1 MASYTL
7 TAASPAAGLHV
18 QHSQIEITE
27 VCDRAVV
34 SLAVPNGR
42 QTQLAERIESVFGV
56 ALPQTGKSTQ
66 CQRDNA
72 RLLGLARDQFFV
84 AFDHGPDDPEAHIKE
99 LVGDSGYVV
108 DQSDS
113 WVMLSVQGAHSRAM
127 LERICPLNLN
137 PAAFAVG
144 DVARTVMEHHAAIV
158 LREGDDRYLL
168 MSPRS
173 SAKSFAHA
181 VTVSADSVS

>member
-1 MASYTL
+1 MASYSL
-7 TAASPAAGLHV
+7 SAVSPAGGLHL
-18 QHSQIEITE
+18 QQDQIEITE
-27 VCDRAVV
+27 VRDRAVV

-42 QTQLAERIESVFGV
+42 QSQLEDRIESRFGV

-66 CQRDNA
+66 SQRDNA

-84 AFDHGPDDPEAHIKE
+84 KFDEGPDDPAAHIKE
-99 LVGDSGYVV
+99 LVGESGYVV

-113 WVMLSVQGAHSRAM
+113 WVMLSVQGANSRSM
-127 LERICPLNLN
+127 LERLCPLNLS
-137 PAAFAVG
+137 PAVFAVG
-144 DVARTVMEHHAAIV
+144 DVARTVMEHHAAII

-173 SAKSFAHA
+173 SAESFVHA
-181 VTVSADSVS
+181 VTTSTENVS